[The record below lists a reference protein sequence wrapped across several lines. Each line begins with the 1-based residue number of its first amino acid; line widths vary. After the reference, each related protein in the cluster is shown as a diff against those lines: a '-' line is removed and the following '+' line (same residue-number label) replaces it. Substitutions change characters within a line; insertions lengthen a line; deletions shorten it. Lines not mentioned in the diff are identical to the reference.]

1 MASAKRPVLL
11 DASRSKSKN
20 PRGTTELFKLGQF
33 PNMVSRDTKNGQETA
48 EVERLDGGLKGV
60 EGPGSLRLEGA
71 EWSALWGSATIG
83 VAVLDDRGDMV
94 EANGAW
100 RRPATENR
108 LVRDWQVGSSYIAV
122 CRAASSSCPHAR
134 SVAEGLGLVISGE
147 RSGVHVEYSC
157 GQPGRSRWFVM
168 RATRIE
174 QDDSFE
180 VVLANEEIT
189 SIRVGEGRIFDEDEE
204 SLALLFR
211 STHVIPWRGR
221 NGTLAFD
228 YVGGQAVD
236 MLGYPLEMW
245 YEEGFW
251 TSHVHPDDLQRVASA
266 CQQNAIDMPVD
277 LEYRVFAVDGRIV
290 WVRHIGIS
298 VVESDGSR
306 VRGFFIDITDGKHA
320 GAALKEKELRLN
332 IAERSV
338 RDGLFLLNVQQGN
351 GYIFT
356 SVNPSFLRITGL
368 TRQQIIGKPVV
379 EVIEGLA
386 ATSVLARLDHAVG
399 DNRTV
404 VWEERVRFPSGERIC
419 EIVATPITNDAA
431 NHVQILAA
439 IQDVTAD
446 EQSRTELVNSLTLNQ
461 AVLSSLP
468 NPVAIL
474 DEHGE
479 VIAANQAWNRDWK
492 KASGVSSEGVAAG
505 ENYLEFCKKAAQL
518 GVASSRDKYDGIRSV
533 IDGSRD
539 YFEMEYLSG
548 EPKGGSTW
556 YKMVATPSP
565 ATGGAVVS
573 HLDITG
579 AKLADERVRDLSGR
593 LIHGQEEERKRIAR
607 ELHDDV
613 NQRLALL
620 AIELEQFAREKSES
634 DVEAQRRAQDLC
646 ALAQSISSDVH
657 RLSHK
662 LHPSKLDHLG
672 LIDAARD
679 FCTEISQHHGVHVDF
694 FHRDV
699 PDRIPGEI
707 SLCIFRIIQESL
719 QNVVKHSG
727 AKQAYVGLVGQ
738 GGEIHLEV
746 SDPGA
751 GFDADSDKGKAGLG
765 LVSMRERVRFAGGE
779 MWIRSR
785 RSHGTRINVKMPL
798 RAPALKKAPVA
809 ILIDN

>member
-1 MASAKRPVLL
+1 
-11 DASRSKSKN
+11 
-20 PRGTTELFKLGQF
+20 
-33 PNMVSRDTKNGQETA
+33 
-48 EVERLDGGLKGV
+48 
-60 EGPGSLRLEGA
+60 
-71 EWSALWGSATIG
+71 
-83 VAVLDDRGDMV
+83 
-94 EANGAW
+94 
-100 RRPATENR
+100 
-108 LVRDWQVGSSYIAV
+108 
-122 CRAASSSCPHAR
+122 
-134 SVAEGLGLVISGE
+134 
-147 RSGVHVEYSC
+147 
-157 GQPGRSRWFVM
+157 
-168 RATRIE
+168 
-174 QDDSFE
+174 
-180 VVLANEEIT
+180 
-189 SIRVGEGRIFDEDEE
+189 
-204 SLALLFR
+204 
-211 STHVIPWRGR
+211 
-221 NGTLAFD
+221 
-228 YVGGQAVD
+228 

-251 TSHVHPDDLQRVASA
+251 TSRVHPDDLQLVASA
-266 CQQNAIDMPVD
+266 CQQNALDMPVD
-277 LEYRVFAVDGRIV
+277 LEYRVLAVDGTIV

-298 VVESDGSR
+298 VESDGSR
-306 VRGFFIDITDGKHA
+306 LRGYFIDISDSKRA

-338 RDGLFLLNVQQGN
+338 KDGLFLLNVQQGG
-351 GYIFT
+351 GYIFA

-379 EVIEGLA
+379 EVVGDLA
-386 ATSVLARLDHAVG
+386 ATSVLARLDDAVG
-399 DNRTV
+399 RNRTV
-404 VWEERVRFPSGERIC
+404 VWEESMPFPSGERTC
-419 EIVATPITNDAA
+419 EIVATPITNETE
-431 NHVQILAA
+431 NRIQILAA

-446 EQSRTELVNSLTLNQ
+446 EQSRTELLNSLTLNQ

-479 VIAANQAWNRDWK
+479 VMAANQAWNRDWK
-492 KASGVSSEGVAAG
+492 KASGVSPEGVVAG
-505 ENYLEFCKKAAQL
+505 ENYLEFCKKAAEL

-533 IDGSRD
+533 IDGNRD

-548 EPKGGSTW
+548 EPKGGSNW
-556 YKMVATPSP
+556 YKMVVTPSP

-573 HLDITG
+573 HLDITTS
-579 AKLADERVRDLSGR
+579 KLAEERVRDLSGR

-679 FCTEISQHHGVHVDF
+679 FCIEISQHHGVHVDF
-694 FHRDV
+694 FHRDI

-798 RAPALKKAPVA
+798 RAPALKKAPMA